1 MGESIEHAREAMERA
16 HEAHTEHGDTAAR
29 WVAVLVALFATALA
43 LADVGEKA
51 SQTAFLMNHISVS
64 DDYAYYQAKNQRV
77 TTLESLIAVLE
88 NLPAAAGA
96 TTATAPTAPTT
107 APTPTATTGPTVAAR
122 IAEARK
128 TQAQLQDDAASGKG
142 MKQLLAQ
149 AAQHERAAEHALH
162 RQHAFAGVAGALQ
175 ISILL
180 ASVSIVTR
188 ARALT
193 WGAGV
198 LGGLAIAAGLLTVAG
213 LV

>member
-1 MGESIEHAREAMERA
+1 MGESIEHAREALERA
-16 HEAHTEHGDTAAR
+16 HEAHTEHGDAAAR

-77 TTLESLIAVLE
+77 LTLESLVAVLE
-88 NLPAAAGA
+88 NLPA
-96 TTATAPTAPTT
+96 PS
-107 APTPTATTGPTVAAR
+107 GPTVAAR
-122 IAEARK
+122 IAEARR

-162 RQHAFAGVAGALQ
+162 REHAFAAVAGALQ

-198 LGGLAIAAGLLTVAG
+198 LGGLAILAGLLTVAG
-213 LV
+213 AV

>member
-16 HEAHTEHGDTAAR
+16 HEAQTEHGDTAAR

-64 DDYAYYQAKNQRV
+64 DDYAYYQAKNQRL
-77 TTLESLIAVLE
+77 TTLETMVAVLE
-88 NLPAAAGA
+88 SLPDAAGA
-96 TTATAPTAPTT
+96 AVQ
-107 APTPTATTGPTVAAR
+107 GR
-122 IAEARK
+122 IAEAHK
-128 TQAQLQDDAASGKG
+128 AQAALKDDPASGKG

-149 AAQHERAAEHALH
+149 AAKREGAAEHSLH
-162 RQHAFAGVAGALQ
+162 REHAFAGVAGALQ

>member
-16 HEAHTEHGDTAAR
+16 HEAHSEHGDTAAR

-77 TTLESLIAVLE
+77 LTLESLIAVLE
-88 NLPAAAGA
+88 NLPV
-96 TTATAPTAPTT
+96 
-107 APTPTATTGPTVAAR
+107 TTGPTVAAR

-128 TQAQLQDDAASGKG
+128 TEAQLQNDAASGKG
-142 MKQLLAQ
+142 MKQLLAL
-149 AAQHERAAEHALH
+149 AAQHEQAAEHALH
-162 RQHAFAGVAGALQ
+162 REHVFAGVAGALQ

>member
-77 TTLESLIAVLE
+77 TTLETMVAVLE
-88 NLPAAAGA
+88 SLPDAAGA
-96 TTATAPTAPTT
+96 AVQ
-107 APTPTATTGPTVAAR
+107 GR
-122 IAEARK
+122 IAEAHK
-128 TQAQLQDDAASGKG
+128 AQATIKDDPASGKG

-149 AAQHERAAEHALH
+149 AARHERAAEHSLH
-162 RQHAFAGVAGALQ
+162 REHAFAGVAGALQ

-198 LGGLAIAAGLLTVAG
+198 LGGLAILAGLLTVAG
-213 LV
+213 AV

>member
-77 TTLESLIAVLE
+77 TTLETMVAVLE
-88 NLPAAAGA
+88 SLPDAAGPA
-96 TTATAPTAPTT
+96 VQ
-107 APTPTATTGPTVAAR
+107 GR

-128 TQAQLQDDAASGKG
+128 TQAALKDDAESGKG

-149 AAQHERAAEHALH
+149 AARHASDAEHSLH
-162 RQHAFAGVAGALQ
+162 REHGFAGVAGALQ

-198 LGGLAIAAGLLTVAG
+198 LGGLAILAGLLTVAG
-213 LV
+213 AV